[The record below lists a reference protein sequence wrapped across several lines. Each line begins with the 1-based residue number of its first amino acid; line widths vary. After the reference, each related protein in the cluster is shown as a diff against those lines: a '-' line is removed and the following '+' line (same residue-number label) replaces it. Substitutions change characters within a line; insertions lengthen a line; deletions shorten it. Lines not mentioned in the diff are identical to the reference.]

1 MSELFVESIRNDA
14 SSLVILELLAKGVSS
29 FTGILCELDFL
40 KKEEVLEKEKSL
52 EKLVDKKLV
61 QEAGR
66 WSD

>member
-29 FTGILCELDFL
+29 FTGILCKLDFL